1 MLAITPT
8 VRNLLILNIL
18 FFVVDRYILH
28 GALSNLFALRPIL
41 SSEFMPYQF
50 ISYMF
55 LHSLSDWGHIF
66 SNMFGLFMFGPLLE
80 RMWGSQKFLFFYFFT
95 GIGAGLL
102 FSAIGYFEI
111 YQLREAV
118 ELYIQSP
125 TPDNFVSFLSHNFG
139 GGNPQL
145 IDFANNFEANSTS
158 ASYVNDS
165 IAIAKGVLQREIN
178 IPMVGASGAVFGI
191 LMAFGL
197 LFPNTE
203 LFMLFVPFPIKAKY
217 FVTFYG
223 LFELYSGIKNAQS
236 DNVAHFAHVGGMLF
250 AYILLRYW
258 RTKKT
263 NFY

>member
-18 FFVVDRYILH
+18 FYIVDSFVLKI
-28 GALSNLFALRPIL
+28 SNGFALMPLL
-41 SSEFMPYQF
+41 SPSFMPYQF
-50 ISYMF
+50 VTYMF
-55 LHSLSDWGHIF
+55 LHANLGHLF

-80 RMWGSQKFLFFYFFT
+80 RMWGSKKFLFFYFFT

-102 FSAIGYFEI
+102 FSGISYYENI
-111 YQLREAV
+111 QLRNAV
-118 ELYIQSP
+118 EFYLQQPGPDALADFFSKHAKALYES
-125 TPDNFVSFLSHNFG
+125 NLGFLNK
-139 GGNPQL
+139 
-145 IDFANNFEANSTS
+145 FEADPTNV
-158 ASYVNDS
+158 SYINDS
-165 IAIAKGVLQREIN
+165 VGFVKGWLQREIN

>member
-18 FFVVDRYILH
+18 FYLIDSFVLRI
-28 GALSNLFALRPIL
+28 SNGFALMPLL
-41 SSEFMPYQF
+41 SPSFMPYQF
-50 ISYMF
+50 VTYMF
-55 LHSLSDWGHIF
+55 LHANLGHLF

-95 GIGAGLL
+95 GVGAGIL
-102 FSAIGYFEI
+102 FSGIGYYENV
-111 YQLREAV
+111 QLRSAV
-118 ELYIQSP
+118 DLYIQYPSP
-125 TPDNFVSFLSHNFG
+125 DALADFFSRHAKGLYESNLSFLNKFEADPNNASYISDSVSFVKSMF
-139 GGNPQL
+139 
-145 IDFANNFEANSTS
+145 
-158 ASYVNDS
+158 
-165 IAIAKGVLQREIN
+165 QREIN

-203 LFMLFVPFPIKAKY
+203 LFMIFIPFPIKAKY

-236 DNVAHFAHVGGMLF
+236 DNVAHFAHIGGMLF